1 MFGDA
6 PSPSGKGAAP
16 HLSQMFFDHQKA
28 YMRLTIDNFDNA
40 GVRDYTAN
48 LNADAQPRIQRKLN
62 SPSRLTVSLVAPT
75 PDFVVPAKGGRIVL
89 ERADGQKLFTGY
101 VSGAPDYEYMGWGER
116 GPMYQYSVAALSD
129 EFLLDRKSIPA
140 RAPFTHR
147 AAGDMLKQLANDLAP
162 GVFDT
167 SAVEGVETQPSY
179 TVSQQVKWSQQAA
192 SIALRARGA
201 YRAHDGKLYF
211 SAVGK
216 NMYTLDEISADFCS
230 DGLKLS
236 SPDTLVNDL
245 LVLGQVEPNAYVK
258 DYFLGDGYTLTYYLS
273 QTPYL
278 TRLGVVV
285 DEEYKG
291 AALDAHFWT
300 AADPGHAI
308 AVSGG
313 KLCVSGGTGAD
324 GATTVTFA
332 EQIELGSALMLQHGE
347 IQFTAASNGVIG
359 GLYNG
364 ATDIPHCLAGF
375 RVTPSGAQSGISTIV
390 NGTAAGSSMVT
401 QSGHRYALTTRISG
415 TQTFRSKQPFH
426 SSQHAAG
433 NARGGTTLAGD
444 VHVTLEVH
452 DIDTNN
458 AGSLIAASTVLYD
471 GVITNAPPYC
481 TYVLVNGANMQCTI
495 SFTRVMQGPAV
506 EVASTLPGQ
515 LIQMK
520 LVGALAEGAQC
531 QYSSSP
537 AVKFFS
543 AYVPAPNEAIRVSYR
558 SGLAGLARIQDAA
571 SIAATAHAGD
581 DGTRSAIKSVAS
593 PPPRTA
599 AECEDAALAL
609 LDDLTRP
616 AWKGEYS
623 VWSDFLP
630 QRASDIFPG
639 DAIGV
644 NAPSRGASFT
654 GIVREVEIDCTDLA
668 SDRSQ
673 YTLKFGNEAAEPL
686 AVEFGTAQISYL
698 PDVTATTTTAGTEF
712 IADLPLAEVTAVAS
726 TTISVTTGTAPPS
739 GGGFEVRRSDYG
751 WGQQNDRNLVGRF
764 TAQAFTLPRLSSS
777 QTYYVRQYDAGSA
790 PRYSR
795 YTTALHI
802 DYPL

>member
-1 MFGDA
+1 M
-6 PSPSGKGAAP
+6 
-16 HLSQMFFDHQKA
+16 Q
-28 YMRLTIDNFDNA
+28 LTIDNFDNA

-48 LNADAQPRIQRKLN
+48 VNAEIQPRIQRKLN

-75 PDFVVPAKGGRIVL
+75 PDFIVPAAGARIVL
-89 ERADGQKLFTGY
+89 ARADGQKLFTGY
-101 VSGAPDYEYMGWGER
+101 VSDAPNYEYMGWGER
-116 GPMYQYSVAALSD
+116 GPMYQYAVAALSD

-140 RAPFTHR
+140 RAPFTYR
-147 AAGDMLKQLANDLAP
+147 SAGEILKQLANDLAP

-167 SAVEGVETQPSY
+167 SAVEGVETLPSY
-179 TVSQQVKWSQQAA
+179 TASQQVKWSEKAA
-192 SIALRARGA
+192 SLGLRARAA
-201 YRAHDGKLYF
+201 YRVHDGKLYF

-216 NMYTLDEISADFCS
+216 NTYTLDENSPDFCS

-278 TRLGVVV
+278 TKLNVLV

-291 AALDAHFWT
+291 AALDAHYWA

-308 AVSGG
+308 AVSQGR
-313 KLCVSGGTGAD
+313 LCIGGGTGAD

-332 EQIELGSALMLQHGE
+332 EQVELGCALMFQHGE
-347 IQFTAASNGVIG
+347 VQFTAASNGVIG

-364 ATDIPHCLAGF
+364 ATDIPHCFAGF
-375 RVTPSGAQSGISTIV
+375 RVTPSGAQSSISTII
-390 NGTAAGSSMVT
+390 NGAAAGTSMVT

-415 TQTFRSKQPFH
+415 TQTFRSRQAFH

-433 NARGGTTLAGD
+433 NARGGATVAGD

-452 DIDTNN
+452 DIDPNN
-458 AGSLIAASTVLYD
+458 PATLVAASTVLYD
-471 GVITNAPPYC
+471 GVITNAPAYC
-481 TYVLVNGANMQCTI
+481 TYALVNSANMQCTI
-495 SFTRVMQGPAV
+495 SFTRVMQGPSV

-515 LIQMK
+515 PTQMK

-558 SGLAGLARIQDAA
+558 SGGTAMARITDAA
-571 SIAATAHAGD
+571 SIAATARVGD

-593 PPPRTA
+593 PPPRTS

-609 LDDLTRP
+609 LDDLTRA
-616 AWKGEYS
+616 AWTGEYS

-630 QRASDIFPG
+630 QQASDIFPG
-639 DAIGV
+639 DAIAV
-644 NAPSRGASFT
+644 NAPSRDASFT
-654 GIVREVEIDCTDLA
+654 GIVREVDIDCSDLA
-668 SDRSQ
+668 NDRSQ
-673 YTLKFGNEAAEPL
+673 YILRFGNDAAEAL
-686 AVEFGTAQISYL
+686 AVKFGTAHISYL
-698 PDVTATTTTAGTEF
+698 PDVTATTTTAGTEV
-712 IADLPLAEVTAVAS
+712 IADLPSAEVTAVAS
-726 TTISVTTGTAPPS
+726 TTISLTTGTAPPS

-751 WGQQNDRNLVGRF
+751 WGPQNDRNLVGRF
-764 TAQAFTLPRLSSS
+764 TAQTLTLPRLSSS
-777 QTYYVRQYDAGSA
+777 QTYYLRQYDAGA
-790 PRYSR
+790 VPRYSR